1 MLTSL
6 WPFARTMIIL
16 AIILFA
22 LWVGG
27 FLVFHIASFLI
38 HLLLIAA
45 IVVILI
51 RVIQGRPP
59 LG

>member
-6 WPFARTMIIL
+6 WPLARSMIIL

-22 LWVGG
+22 LWACG
-27 FLVFHIASFLI
+27 FLVFHIAGFLI